1 MSSCPLKSSVVG
13 SCPMAT
19 KKPSAGI
26 SVVSSVFTLRT
37 RTAGDQSV
45 AQYLLDHGVRD
56 ELDLLGRLGT
66 VDHDRRRPEDVAP
79 MHDGDLGGELRQE
92 RRLLHRRVAA
102 AHDDDVLVAEE
113 GCVADRAVRDAA
125 ALERALGF
133 EPELTRVR
141 ARRDDDRLG
150 AIFVVPDPDAERA
163 LREVDLRHVVGD
175 ELCAEALGLLP
186 EFLHHL
192 RAEHAAGIAGVV
204 LDVARDHQLAAPVDP
219 FDHQRGHVRPG
230 GVEGSGV
237 SGGGPADHDHLAHV
251 CVHVV
256 PLCHVFPSTV
266 LNRLE
271 RASVFRLCSV

>member
-37 RTAGDQSV
+37 RTPVTRPSPSTSSTTESVTNSIFSV
-45 AQYLLDHGVRD
+45 AC
-56 ELDLLGRLGT
+56 GT
-66 VDHDRRRPEDVAP
+66 VDHDRRRTEDVAP
-79 MHDGDLGGELRQE
+79 VHDRDLGGELRQE

-125 ALERALGF
+125 ALERALGL

-141 ARRDDDRLG
+141 ACGDDDRLG

-175 ELCAEALGLLP
+175 ELRAEALGLLP
-186 EFLHHL
+186 ELLHHL

-266 LNRLE
+266 LN
-271 RASVFRLCSV
+271 V